1 MPRLLEA
8 PWHTTA
14 PLVPMLCEP
23 EPPNS
28 TRLDLMLVQAS
39 ARTKASLVLMVC
51 ETGALEA
58 QACAWTA
65 RDTLAHQGRTA
76 ADVVPA
82 RCHQQHK
89 A

>member
-8 PWHTTA
+8 PWHITA

-23 EPPNS
+23 GPPNS

-65 RDTLAHQGRTA
+65 RGTLAIQGPSG
-76 ADVVPA
+76 ADAVLA
-82 RCHQQHK
+82 RFPQTHK